1 MSIDNILCKISL
13 KLYIEWQA
21 NICVVLISE
30 LRGLSYKTESL
41 VLQMQSLKLQLQDAL
56 QEDSFAE
63 ETASALYPPKYVIFP
78 S

>member
-30 LRGLSYKTESL
+30 LRGLSCKTESL
-41 VLQMQSLKLQLQDAL
+41 VLQMQFLKLQLQDAL
-56 QEDSFAE
+56 QENSFVE
-63 ETASALYPPKYVIFP
+63 ETTSALYPPKYVIFP

>member
-1 MSIDNILCKISL
+1 
-13 KLYIEWQA
+13 
-21 NICVVLISE
+21 
-30 LRGLSYKTESL
+30 
-41 VLQMQSLKLQLQDAL
+41 MQSLKLQLQDAL